1 MWTAKEL
8 KSKYQTS
15 KKPVQNAKPE
25 VAMKI
30 TKRKGVNMAETITSL
45 ATHLP

>member
-15 KKPVQNAKPE
+15 KKPVQNVKPE